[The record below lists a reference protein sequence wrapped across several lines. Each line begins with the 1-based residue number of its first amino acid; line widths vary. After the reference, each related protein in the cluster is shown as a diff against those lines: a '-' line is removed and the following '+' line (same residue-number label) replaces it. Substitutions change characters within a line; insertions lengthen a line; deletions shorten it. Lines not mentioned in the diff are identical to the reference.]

1 MPCPGRHF
9 DDDASIHP
17 IPLNDLLELHPF
29 KAKYYS
35 PHCKPALVAFV
46 IDAAQEQRSLRA
58 LGSMYSLSQAHVAEG
73 VITTSFLHR
82 HLSQPFPSARGT
94 LPESRLARQSDGLVL
109 SRICAASADQLRGR
123 HFIFV
128 ESGIPIRQLLTD
140 LKRCG
145 LAPPTMGA
153 GGGKL

>member
-82 HLSQPFPSARGT
+82 HLSQPFPPARGT

-109 SRICAASADQLRGR
+109 PGSVRLVPISYAVGTSSSSNQVYRSAN
-123 HFIFV
+123 
-128 ESGIPIRQLLTD
+128 SLLT
-140 LKRCG
+140 
-145 LAPPTMGA
+145 
-153 GGGKL
+153 